1 MDLCLAKFRPTAGRT
16 APLAIITPQDNA
28 GAIESGETVVSAERR
43 RDCRFRVSER
53 GPLLLNRG
61 RGPAFRLQLA
71 RPLHLSHR
79 LLVLL
84 HLSHVCVCVC
94 VRACVRA
101 CMCARVFVGRTPRTT
116 RQTKKDIR
124 TRETIRHPG
133 PQDTQ
138 DHASDKER
146 YTDTRNYPTPRT
158 ARHPGPRVATPGP
171 RATPSQG
178 GTAGEAEPDRP
189 QTSSVRL
196 FYSDNV
202 DSDEAQPDRPQT
214 SSVRQIPRRGGIAPH
229 GPMRPSLT
237 DQARPFT
244 GVQTKQPVTKRRPA
258 ASGL

>member
-133 PQDTQ
+133 PHDTQ
-138 DHASDKER
+138 DHASL
-146 YTDTRNYPTPRT
+146 
-158 ARHPGPRVATPGP
+158 HP
-171 RATPSQG
+171 
-178 GTAGEAEPDRP
+178 
-189 QTSSVRL
+189 VREL
-196 FYSDNV
+196 HPLR
-202 DSDEAQPDRPQT
+202 EAQP
-214 SSVRQIPRRGGIAPH
+214 VRR
-229 GPMRPSLT
+229 SLT
-237 DQARPFT
+237 DLRPHLLGYFI
-244 GVQTKQPVTKRRPA
+244 
-258 ASGL
+258 LIM

>member
-84 HLSHVCVCVC
+84 HLSHVCVCV
-94 VRACVRA
+94 RACVRA
-101 CMCARVFVGRTPRTT
+101 CVYVRARVCW
-116 RQTKKDIR
+116 
-124 TRETIRHPG
+124 
-133 PQDTQ
+133 QDTQ

-229 GPMRPSLT
+229 GPMRPSLI